1 MNRLQV
7 VGHKIYDNLSRVI
20 EEKVLAKSIIMCYTY
35 DNLNRVI
42 KRTVKNL
49 CNVVLSEET
58 FTYDAAGNKSG
69 GAMKMDKICF
79 GYFCIV

>member
-1 MNRLQV
+1 MNRLQVV

-20 EEKVLAKSIIMCYTY
+20 EEKVLAKSKIMCYTY
-35 DNLNRVI
+35 DNLSRVI

-58 FTYDAAGNKSG
+58 FTYDAAGNITDAPDSCGIDLSLIFK
-69 GAMKMDKICF
+69 
-79 GYFCIV
+79 

>member
-20 EEKVLAKSIIMCYTY
+20 EEKVIAKSIIMCYTY

-42 KRTVKNL
+42 KRTVKKFF
-49 CNVVLSEET
+49 ST
-58 FTYDAAGNKSG
+58 
-69 GAMKMDKICF
+69 I
-79 GYFCIV
+79 I

>member
-1 MNRLQV
+1 MNRLHV
-7 VGHKIYDNLSRVI
+7 VGHKIYDNLSRII

-58 FTYDAAGNKSG
+58 FTYAAAGNIYYLGEPKWQKRKYLVFL
-69 GAMKMDKICF
+69 A
-79 GYFCIV
+79 